1 MRTMSATISQ
11 SGGRSSGITMASR
24 EWRQEQMSRERNVDL
39 QLILEERLERLK
51 RKLGISYELR
61 VVWAPRNSN
70 LSGEVKDSNIIYVY
84 ERDVEKALEVLS
96 HEFVDYCI
104 TREIISPL
112 VELINVLIKSREAEV
127 YRRKEKI
134 VDLFSSLL

>member
-1 MRTMSATISQ
+1 
-11 SGGRSSGITMASR
+11 
-24 EWRQEQMSRERNVDL
+24 MSRERNVDL